1 MLPDLRTAIFAEG
14 SKKRWIRWFKFLNGL
29 DIFIFLFFF
38 FFQEKEDF
46 SFSLLNR
53 SLFFFPCSRIDLHFE
68 NTLKLCRTKRIDLT
82 IRQNVTKRC
91 KLLTVFFSFLIKSI
105 SNNILKFLTTKKRK
119 KKRKKNPLEVVQ
131 TFSHQQQPT
140 LFPLA
145 TVETQTDVS

>member
-1 MLPDLRTAIFAEG
+1 MSSQIFEHVFFFGNWIGYAFVLPDLRTAIFAEG

-46 SFSLLNR
+46 LFSLLNR

-119 KKRKKNPLEVVQ
+119 KKEKRILWK
-131 TFSHQQQPT
+131 
-140 LFPLA
+140 
-145 TVETQTDVS
+145 